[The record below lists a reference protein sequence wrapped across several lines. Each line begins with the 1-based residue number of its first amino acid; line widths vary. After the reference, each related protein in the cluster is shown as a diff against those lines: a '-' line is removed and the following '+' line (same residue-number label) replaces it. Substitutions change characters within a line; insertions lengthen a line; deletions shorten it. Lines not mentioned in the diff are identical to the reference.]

1 MKFKK
6 ILVPID
12 FSSHSDKAVEA
23 AVELARAFDGELH
36 LVHAYSMPMAMVG
49 PYDYQIPANILG
61 DLRDSAARRV
71 DEEAK
76 KLTDAGVKVNALI
89 AEGVATQVITDA
101 AEQIGADLIVMG
113 TRGLTGLKHAV
124 LGSVTE
130 RTIRHAP
137 CPVLTITDPDGD

>member
-12 FSSHSDKAVEA
+12 FSAHSDRAVEA
-23 AVELARAFDGELH
+23 AVELARAFDSELH
-36 LVHAYSMPMAMVG
+36 LIHAYSMPVAMVG

-71 DEEAK
+71 DQEAK

-89 AEGVATQVITDA
+89 AEGVATQVIIDA
-101 AEQIGADLIVMG
+101 AEQVDADLIVMG

-137 CPVLTITDPDGD
+137 CPVLTINDPDGD